1 MGSPMMPPPA
11 TGTPSP
17 AGLDSAVSQ
26 ALKLTGAPAI
36 GTAEPPYLDD
46 KRLTQI
52 GNQTKTE
59 CLDGR
64 WIFERSWWR
73 NIMYVLGRQWIY
85 YDRRRGQWVDKRM
98 AKWVPRPV
106 TNLCSSSV
114 ESIQSLFA
122 SITLQGSARP
132 VGAGSAN
139 IAAAEIADAISPLV
153 HEEHG
158 MDEAILRQDWWLI
171 VTGNAFL
178 HPMWDKTAVEGGI
191 LLPWE
196 RCVACGEVSPPREI
210 SATGNLC
217 PKCKQGRFI
226 QAADAGGQIIGEQL
240 NVGKGRTE
248 ALSPFE
254 IAIPSIYDNHDD
266 SHVTLRLRFRPKTYY
281 EDHLPHLVS
290 KITWQKSPTER
301 SLQVMRALATQGD
314 ASSLPTTT
322 GFSSGAELAQ
332 EGISEYEIWRKPNK
346 EFPEGLFFRMVE
358 GGLIVRS
365 ESGDTGDDPGP
376 IPTRTRSGQI
386 MIPFIHVGY
395 TPVEGRLWARS
406 PLDLG
411 IQKQDQ
417 LNQLDSLS
425 QMIVQRMANP
435 VWLKPRGAEIR
446 SFTGEPGL
454 VVEYNPL
461 SAGNAKPERIGG
473 ENVPQSIFA
482 IRQQYISDFEQLVGT
497 YDVIKGT
504 KPSGVE
510 AFSALQLL
518 VERSQSRFTTVFNA
532 RGQAYRKWL
541 TMAIELERT
550 YGPEER
556 VQSIVRPNRSWTF
569 KHFQNAK
576 LNGAIDIVVE
586 DGSQAPKT
594 SLGKRASIEQARQL
608 GLLNAQ
614 DPEQQYAILK
624 EFGLA
629 DLMPSLD
636 FHLKAALNEQDAFE
650 QWGASLTPEAMMAA
664 QTALMQFQMQQQA
677 YQQQA
682 AQTQSLAAFGVP
694 TEMPPPPVAPVLS
707 PLSQKLYH
715 KASVHWN
722 EHIKWAN
729 TDAARELFST
739 KPVTEQVFL
748 MHLQETQSAMMAEA
762 MMAAGPPQQGPPQRG
777 GPMERSNSES
787 GNPADVPHGQGEGA
801 QNQGPQ

>member
-1 MGSPMMPPPA
+1 MGTPMLPPPN
-11 TGTPSP
+11 TGTPEP
-17 AGLDSAVSQ
+17 AGLDLASSR
-26 ALKLTGAPAI
+26 ALGQAPAL
-36 GTAEPPYLDD
+36 GSEEPPYLND
-46 KRLTQI
+46 KRLLEI
-52 GNQTKTE
+52 AKKTKAE

-64 WIFERSWWR
+64 WIFERTWWR

-106 TNLCSSSV
+106 TNMCSSSV

-122 SITLQGSARP
+122 SINLATSARP
-132 VGAGSAN
+132 VGAGTAN
-139 IAAAEIADAISPLV
+139 LAAAEIADAIAPLI
-153 HEEHG
+153 HQEHG
-158 MDEAILRQDWWLI
+158 MDEAIQRMDWWLI

-191 LLPWE
+191 MLPWE
-196 RCVACGEVSPPREI
+196 RCVGCGQVMSPRDLTAVG
-210 SATGNLC
+210 SVC
-217 PKCKQGRFI
+217 PTCRSNRFI
-226 QAADAGGQIIGEQL
+226 QAEDAGGQIIGEQL

-254 IAIPSIYDNHDD
+254 VAVPPIYDTHDD
-266 SHVTLRLRFRPKTYY
+266 SHVTLRLRFRPKAFY
-281 EDHLPHLVS
+281 EDNLPHLVS
-290 KITWQKSPTER
+290 KIAWQKSPTER

-314 ASSLPTTT
+314 ASSLPTSY

-332 EGISEYEIWRKPNK
+332 EGITEYEMWRKPNK
-346 EFPEGLFFRMVE
+346 EFPEGLFMRWTDGDLIIRSE
-358 GGLIVRS
+358 GGDS
-365 ESGDTGDDPGP
+365 GDDPGP
-376 IPTRTRSGQI
+376 IPTRTRDGSI
-386 MIPFIHVGY
+386 MIPFIHCGY
-395 TPVEGRLWARS
+395 TPVEGRLWARA

-417 LNQLDSLS
+417 INQVDSLA
-425 QMIVQRMANP
+425 QMSLQRMANP
-435 VWLKPRGAEIR
+435 VWLKPKGAEVR

-461 SAGNAKPERIGG
+461 SAGNAKPERIPG
-473 ENVPQSIFA
+473 ENIPQSIFVL
-482 IRQQYISDFEQLVGT
+482 RQQYITDFEQLLGT
-497 YDVIKGT
+497 YDVIKGS

-518 VERSQSRFTTVFNA
+518 VERSQSRFTTVFNN
-532 RGQAYRKWL
+532 RGQAYKKWFSQ
-541 TMAIELERT
+541 AIELERA

-556 VQSIVRPNRSWTF
+556 VQSIVKPNRSFTF
-569 KHFQNAK
+569 KHFLTAK

-636 FHLKAALNEQDAFE
+636 FHLKTAMNEQDEFE
-650 QWGASLTPEAMMAA
+650 VWAGDVAGSPEQVAMIDQAVGMFA
-664 QTALMQFQMQQQA
+664 QQQ
-677 YQQQA
+677 QQHA
-682 AQTQSLAAFGVP
+682 MLAQEEQQMGALGV
-694 TEMPPPPVAPVLS
+694 PVAPTPPPTPPQLS
-707 PLSQKLYH
+707 PLRHTLYH
-715 KASVHWN
+715 KAAVHWN
-722 EHIKWAN
+722 EHVKWAN
-729 TDAARELFST
+729 TDAARDLF
-739 KPVTEQVFL
+739 KQAPAIEQVYLWHL
-748 MHLQETQSAMMAEA
+748 METQQAMMAEA
-762 MMAAGPPQQGPPQRG
+762 AAAAGPQPPQRG
-777 GPMERSNSES
+777 GAMERSNSES
-787 GNPADVPHGQGEGA
+787 GNPQDVPSGQGQGA

>member
-1 MGSPMMPPPA
+1 MGFPMLPPPT
-11 TGTPSP
+11 TGTPDP
-17 AGLDSAVSQ
+17 DGLDLGTSR
-26 ALKLTGAPAI
+26 ALGQAPAL
-36 GTAEPPYLDD
+36 GTEEPPYADD
-46 KRLTQI
+46 KRLLELAKQFK
-52 GNQTKTE
+52 QE

-64 WIFERSWWR
+64 WIFERNWWR

-85 YDRRRGQWVDKRM
+85 YDRKRGQWVDKRM
-98 AKWVPRPV
+98 AKWVPKPV

-122 SITLQGSARP
+122 SINLQGSARP

-139 IAAAEIADAISPLV
+139 IAAAEIADAIAPLI
-153 HEEHG
+153 HQEHG
-158 MDEAILRQDWWLI
+158 MDAAIMRMDWWLI

-178 HPMWDKTAVEGGI
+178 HPIWDKTAVEGGI

-196 RCVACGEVSPPREI
+196 RCIACGTVVAPREI
-210 SATGNLC
+210 SAAGNLC
-217 PKCKQGRFI
+217 PKCKAGAFM
-226 QAADAGGQIIGEQL
+226 QAKDAGGKIIGETL
-240 NVGKGRTE
+240 NVGRGHTE

-254 IAIPSIYDNHDD
+254 IAVPAIYDIHDD
-266 SHVTLRLRFRPKTYY
+266 SHVTLRMRFRPKTYY
-281 EDHLPHLVS
+281 EDNLPHLVS

-314 ASSLPTTT
+314 ASSLPTSF
-322 GFSSGAELAQ
+322 GFSSGSELSQ
-332 EGISEYEIWRKPNK
+332 EGITEYEFWRKPNK
-346 EFPEGLFFRMVE
+346 EFPEGLFFRMVD
-358 GGLIVRS
+358 GGVIVRT

-376 IPTRTRSGQI
+376 IPTRTQDGQI
-386 MIPFIHVGY
+386 MIPFIHCGY

-417 LNQLDSLS
+417 LNQLDSLT
-425 QMIVQRMANP
+425 QMTIQRMANP
-435 VWLKPRGAEIR
+435 VWLKPKGAEVR

-454 VVEYNPL
+454 VVEYNPMA
-461 SAGNAKPERIGG
+461 AGNNKPERISG
-473 ENVPQSIFA
+473 ENIPQSLFQ
-482 IRQQYISDFEQLVGT
+482 IRQQYITDFEQLLGT

-556 VQSIVRPNRSWTF
+556 VQSIIRPNRSFTF
-569 KHFQNAK
+569 KHFQRAK

-636 FHLKAALNEQDAFE
+636 YHLKAALNEQDEFE
-650 QWGASLTPEAMMAA
+650 EWAA
-664 QTALMQFQMQQQA
+664 QLAPEQTAMIGQAIAQFQQQTA
-677 YQQQA
+677 MYQQQM
-682 AQTQSLAAFGVP
+682 AQQNALSAMTGMPPEQ
-694 TEMPPPPVAPVLS
+694 MPPPQLPPLS
-707 PLSQKLYH
+707 PLKHELYH
-715 KASVHWN
+715 KAGVHFN
-722 EHIKWAN
+722 EHVKWAN
-729 TDAARELFST
+729 TDTARELFRANDVV
-739 KPVTEQVFL
+739 KQLFVL
-748 MHLQETQSAMMAEA
+748 HLQETQQAMMAEA
-762 MMAAGPPQQGPPQRG
+762 MAQAGPQQQPPQRG
-777 GPMERSNSES
+777 GPMERSNAES
-787 GNPADVPHGQGEGA
+787 GNPADVPHGQGQGA